1 MPRLLCAPDKFK
13 GTASAPALASA
24 IAGAAV
30 ESGWTADLLPM
41 SDGGEGLIDVA
52 GGPNRTTL
60 VTGPLGVPVEAAW
73 RLDEVPSGKACATTA
88 VIEMSEAAGLVIA
101 GGREHN
107 DAVAATTRGVGELI
121 AVAVGKGAK
130 RIIVGCGGSATTDGG
145 SGALAGLCGTES
157 FDATKLPAAVET
169 MRGVDLQVA
178 CDVRTGFIEAAGRF
192 APQKGASPGQVE
204 LLERRLGVLAGCY
217 ADKLGIDVRLLEG
230 AGAAGGLAG
239 GLAALGGTL
248 VSGFA
253 LVADLVDFDVH
264 LRAADAV
271 VTGEG
276 MLDDQ
281 SFLGKVVGEVA
292 SRSGNRPTLCVAG
305 RVSPA
310 GARAAAARGLFVV
323 SLSERFGDH
332 DSLAHPLELTTQ
344 VVARWLASLDPK

>member
-1 MPRLLCAPDKFK
+1 MPHLLSAPDKFK
-13 GTASAPALASA
+13 GTASAAALSRA
-24 IAGAAV
+24 IAGAAI
-30 ESGWTADLLPM
+30 ENGWTADLLPM
-41 SDGGEGLIDVA
+41 CDGGEGLLDVA
-52 GGPNRTTL
+52 GGPNMTAL

-73 RLDEVPSGKACATTA
+73 RLERALSGGACTTTA
-88 VIEMSEAAGLVIA
+88 VIEMSQAAGLVLA

-121 AVAVGKGAK
+121 AVAVEKGAK

-145 SGALAGLCGTES
+145 AGALAGLCGTES
-157 FDATKLPAAVET
+157 FDATKLPGALGT
-169 MRGVDLQVA
+169 LRGVDLSVA
-178 CDVRTGFIEAAGRF
+178 CDVRVGFIEAARRF
-192 APQKGASPGQVE
+192 APQKGASPRQVE
-204 LLERRLGVLAGCY
+204 VLERRLGVLADCY
-217 ADKLGIDVRLLEG
+217 ADKLGRDVRLLEG

-264 LRAADAV
+264 LRGADAV

-276 MLDDQ
+276 TLDDQ
-281 SFLGKVVGEVA
+281 TFLGKVVGEVA
-292 SRSGNRPTLCVAG
+292 ARSGNRPTLCVAG

-310 GARAAAARGLFVV
+310 GARAAAARDLSVV

-332 DSLAHPLELTTQ
+332 DSLAHPLELTAQ
-344 VVARWLASLDPK
+344 VVARWLESLDPN